1 MKHFVQ
7 ILGGSVRP
15 IQTPITGKEN
25 GGDQSSPLHA
35 LVHFYHAFN
44 TRNVEAM
51 SQNWAQSNDIAMDN
65 PLGGVKRGWDEIKL
79 VYERLFTGPAQVYV
93 EYYDY
98 TIHKTKE
105 IFYAVGRERGYFR
118 RGSTEIVLAIRTT
131 RIFKKTDGK
140 WKQVHHHG
148 SIDDPKLLAQ
158 YQSAVL
164 DNPK

>member
-1 MKHFVQ
+1 
-7 ILGGSVRP
+7 
-15 IQTPITGKEN
+15 
-25 GGDQSSPLHA
+25 
-35 LVHFYHAFN
+35 
-44 TRNVEAM
+44 
-51 SQNWAQSNDIAMDN
+51 
-65 PLGGVKRGWDEIKL
+65 
-79 VYERLFTGPAQVYV
+79 VYERLFTGPAQAYV

-98 TIHKTKE
+98 TIHETKE
-105 IFYAVGRERGYFR
+105 IFYAVGRERGCFR

-140 WKQVHHHG
+140 WRQVHHHG